1 MATLDKY
8 ISQVIVLDKPSGIK
22 QLVTASEF
30 LVKDTKPKFVC
41 LWIESTCAKNNAGY
55 CTHEKYCNQ
64 KGRITS
70 SNFDDKEQVVEDA

>member
-1 MATLDKY
+1 MATLEKY
-8 ISQVIVLDKPSGIK
+8 FSQVTVVEHKDGSKEA
-22 QLVTASEF
+22 VATSEL
-30 LVKDTKPKFVC
+30 LVKEARSKFVC